1 MKLCKEIEPQI
12 AELLESMAQS
22 LGTDAAGFA
31 VVNGDESIGYCALYN
46 IADHMGKLSVSK
58 GIDVLG
64 MVLATQ
70 KTTVIDNYESFPKAI
85 SAWIQVG
92 ARSVAS
98 APVLVNGNLVGAM
111 TALSID
117 KKRNFSQADVETI
130 EAFAG
135 RAASLLEVAMSRQT

>member
-12 AELLESMAQS
+12 AELLERMAQS

-70 KTTVIDNYESFPKAI
+70 KTTVIDDYASFPKAI

-117 KKRNFSQADVETI
+117 KARSFSQTDVETI

>member
-1 MKLCKEIEPQI
+1 MKLCKEIEPEI
-12 AELLESMAQS
+12 AALLENMAQS
-22 LGTDAAGFA
+22 LGTEAAGFA

-64 MVLATQ
+64 MVLAT
-70 KTTVIDNYESFPKAI
+70 KETTIINDYASFPKAI

-98 APVLVNGNLVGAM
+98 APVLVKGDLVGAM
-111 TALSID
+111 TVLSID
-117 KKRNFSQADVETI
+117 KARNFSKDDVETI
-130 EAFAG
+130 EEFAE
-135 RAASLLEVAMSRQT
+135 RAASLLEVAMARLG